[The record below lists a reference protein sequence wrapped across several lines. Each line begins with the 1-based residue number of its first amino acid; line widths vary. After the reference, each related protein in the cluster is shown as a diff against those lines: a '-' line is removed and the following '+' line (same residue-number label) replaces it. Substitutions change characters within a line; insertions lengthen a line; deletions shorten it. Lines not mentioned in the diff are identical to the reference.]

1 MMHDLTGKVAFV
13 AGAGSDGEGW
23 GNGRAAAVLL
33 ARQGAQVFGTDRNA
47 DALDGTA
54 KAFRDEGLEAQW
66 GGAVADMTAA
76 AEVEAA
82 VNACLDQFGRIDI
95 LVNNIGGSAPG
106 SPVTMSEEV
115 WDAQMDVNL
124 KTAFLA
130 CKYVLPVMERQF
142 EAEGKGGAIVNVS
155 SIAHMSSQLG
165 GRTHVAYAASKAGLM
180 SFSRSVAISHV
191 RSGIRSNVV
200 VVGMMNTPLVAN
212 RLARQLGVDADELV
226 AKRNALIPMGRMGD
240 AFDIA
245 NAVLFLASDEAG
257 YITGTQ
263 IVVDGGVTA
272 AR

>member
-1 MMHDLTGKVAFV
+1 MHNLTGKVAFV

-23 GNGRAAAVLL
+23 GNGRATAVLL
-33 ARQGAQVFGTDRNA
+33 ARQGAKVFGTDRS
-47 DALDGTA
+47 DAALAGTE
-54 KAFRDEGLEAQW
+54 KAFAAEALGDLW
-66 GGAVADMTAA
+66 GGAVADMTSAT
-76 AEVEAA
+76 EVEAA
-82 VNACLDQFGRIDI
+82 VNACVAQFGRIDI

-106 SPVTMSEEV
+106 SPVTMPLET
-115 WDAQMDVNL
+115 WDHQMDLNL
-124 KTAFLA
+124 KTAFLG
-130 CKYVLPVMERQF
+130 CKYVLPIMERQF
-142 EAEGKGGAIVNVS
+142 EAEGRGGAIVNVS
-155 SIAHMSSQLG
+155 SIAHMSHQVG

-191 RSGIRSNVV
+191 KQGIRSNVV
-200 VVGMMNTPLVAN
+200 VVGMMNTPLVVN
-212 RLARQLGVDADELV
+212 RLAKQLGTSADELV
-226 AKRNALIPMGRMGD
+226 AKRNELIPMGRMGD